1 MRWEQAL
8 TILLLLAFYLIPF
21 ASVLATRGWRSLAA
35 VSILWLA
42 VIAFLARP
50 LFDHPSEPR
59 CGLGEMISL
68 IVATLVAAAF
78 ATSFVGRVLLSSNPT
93 MARAPAATM
102 VVALG
107 LAGFAGV
114 AWLFRGFFS

>member
-1 MRWEQAL
+1 MV
-8 TILLLLAFYLIPF
+8 LLPIAFYLIPF
-21 ASVLATRGWRSLAA
+21 ASTLATRGWRSLAA

-42 VIAFLARP
+42 VTAFLGRP
-50 LFDHPSEPR
+50 LFDHPSEPH

-68 IVATLVAAAF
+68 IFTTLVAAGF
-78 ATSFVGRVLLSSNPT
+78 ATSFVGRVLLLRDPT
-93 MARAPAATM
+93 MTRARAATI

-114 AWLFRGFFS
+114 AWSNRAFFFR

>member
-50 LFDHPSEPR
+50 LFNHPSEPG
-59 CGLGEMISL
+59 CGLGVLIS
-68 IVATLVAAAF
+68 IWVATLVAAGF
-78 ATSFVGRVLLSSNPT
+78 ATSFVGRVLLLRYST
-93 MARAPAATM
+93 MTRARVATM

-114 AWLFRGFFS
+114 AWLNRGFFS